1 LPAGDRIFASPLAK
15 KLAAERGIDLAALN
29 GTGPHS
35 RIIAAD
41 VEEYVEP
48 GMHAKCADPQDVLPS
63 NLHALAPAASVAPV
77 GAPSLAGSTD
87 FTDMETSTIRKVI
100 AKKLLE
106 SKQTIPHYYLSID
119 CEMDALL
126 RYHTFDASCGPAAA
140 DTHSRSAVSCAAL
153 ARRSTPQVATSTRFR
168 STTSS

>member
-1 LPAGDRIFASPLAK
+1 MCGPSRCSPLKFA
-15 KLAAERGIDLAALN
+15 
-29 GTGPHS
+29 
-35 RIIAAD
+35 
-41 VEEYVEP
+41 
-48 GMHAKCADPQDVLPS
+48 CARTT
-63 NLHALAPAASVAPV
+63 AASVAPV

-126 RYHTFDASCGPAAA
+126 RYHIFDASCGPAAA
-140 DTHSRSAVSCAAL
+140 DTHSRSALSCAAL